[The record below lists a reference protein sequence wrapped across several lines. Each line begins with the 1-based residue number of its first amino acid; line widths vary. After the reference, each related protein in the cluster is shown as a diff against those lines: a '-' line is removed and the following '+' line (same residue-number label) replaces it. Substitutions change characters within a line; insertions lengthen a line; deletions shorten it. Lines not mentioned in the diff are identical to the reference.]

1 MEALEVARSAAGA
14 EVVRL
19 IIADDH
25 AVVRHGVARILSEAS
40 NISVVGEAA
49 SGDELIDR
57 ILSSPAD
64 VCLLDLAMPG
74 GGLDALGRLHELRP
88 DLKIVVFSMHPADQ
102 YAVRCLAAGASS
114 YLSKGCPPDELIEA
128 VRTVAAGRRYIN
140 DGVAELLAEHVV
152 GGPRFE
158 GHEKL
163 SNREYEVF
171 RRLARGESS
180 GEIATTLGLSV
191 KSVSTY
197 RTRVLEKLGLTRN
210 ADLTRYALQHGLIE

>member
-1 MEALEVARSAAGA
+1 MVS
-14 EVVRL
+14 V

-25 AVVRHGVARILSEAS
+25 AVVRQGVARILSGTRDVT
-40 NISVVGEAA
+40 VVGEAA

-57 ILSSPAD
+57 LLSTNAD

-88 DLKIVVFSMHPADQ
+88 DLRILVFSMHPEDQ
-102 YAVRCLAAGASS
+102 FAVRCLAAGASG
-114 YLSKGCPPDELIEA
+114 YLGKGCPPEQLVSA
-128 VRTVAAGRRYIN
+128 LRTVAAGRRYI
-140 DGVAELLAEHVV
+140 GETVAELLADHVV
-152 GGPRFE
+152 SGPQGE
-158 GHEKL
+158 PHEKL

-180 GEIATTLGLSV
+180 GEIANTLGLSV

-197 RTRVLEKLGLTRN
+197 RTRVLEKLGLSRN
-210 ADLTRYALQHGLIE
+210 ADLTRYAIRHGLID

>member
-1 MEALEVARSAAGA
+1 MVS
-14 EVVRL
+14 V

-25 AVVRHGVARILSEAS
+25 AVVRQGVARILSGTRDVA
-40 NISVVGEAA
+40 VVGEAA

-57 ILSSPAD
+57 LLSTNAD

-88 DLKIVVFSMHPADQ
+88 DLRILVFSMHPEDQ
-102 YAVRCLAAGASS
+102 FAVRCLAAGASG
-114 YLSKGCPPDELIEA
+114 YLGKGCPPEQLVSA
-128 VRTVAAGRRYIN
+128 LRTVAAGRRYI
-140 DGVAELLAEHVV
+140 GETVAELLADHVV
-152 GGPRFE
+152 SGPQGE
-158 GHEKL
+158 PHEKL

-180 GEIATTLGLSV
+180 GEIANTLGLSV

-197 RTRVLEKLGLTRN
+197 RTRVLEKLGLSRN
-210 ADLTRYALQHGLIE
+210 ADLTRYAIRHGLID

>member
-1 MEALEVARSAAGA
+1 VIS
-14 EVVRL
+14 V

-25 AVVRHGVARILSEAS
+25 AVVRQGVARILAEIRDIA
-40 NISVVGEAA
+40 VVGEAS
-49 SGDELIDR
+49 SGDELVDR
-57 ILSSPAD
+57 LLSTPAD

-88 DLKIVVFSMHPADQ
+88 ELRILVFSMHPEDQ
-102 YAVRCLAAGASS
+102 YAVRSLAAGASG
-114 YLSKGCPPDELIEA
+114 YLGKGCPPEQLVSA
-128 VRTVAAGRRYIN
+128 VRTVAAGRRYI
-140 DGVAELLAEHVV
+140 GETVAELLAEHVV
-152 GGPRFE
+152 AGPQGE

-180 GEIATTLGLSV
+180 GEIADALGLSV

-197 RTRVLEKLGLTRN
+197 RTRVLDKLGLSRN
-210 ADLTRYALQHGLIE
+210 ADLTRYAIRHGLIE